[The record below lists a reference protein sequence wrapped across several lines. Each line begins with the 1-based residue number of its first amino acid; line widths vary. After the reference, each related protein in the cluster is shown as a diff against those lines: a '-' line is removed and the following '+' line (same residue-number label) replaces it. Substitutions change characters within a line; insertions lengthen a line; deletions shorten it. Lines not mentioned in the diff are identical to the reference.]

1 MRPLKLT
8 LEAFGPFAGK
18 EIVDFTRVSDQQLF
32 GIYGETGSGKSS
44 IFEAIAYAL
53 FGQGIN
59 LDLDDLFSAHSDISA
74 LCKVQFIFEASN
86 RKYLV
91 ERSRTKKHGTRQ
103 STATSYLFDVTDIS
117 LEDLSDANRG
127 QVLVEKKVGHN
138 G

>member
-74 LCKVQFIFEASN
+74 LCKGRFIFEASN

-91 ERSRTKKHGTRQ
+91 ERSRTKKNMGHDKVQLQVT
-103 STATSYLFDVTDIS
+103 YLM
-117 LEDLSDANRG
+117 
-127 QVLVEKKVGHN
+127 
-138 G
+138 